1 VVVVALTPGA
11 KRIRRPI
18 MFGWWRRWRKTV
30 ARQKKRNQSRTR
42 RRERFSDWDAISR
55 YGDPFD
61 GA

>member
-1 VVVVALTPGA
+1 
-11 KRIRRPI
+11 

-30 ARQKKRNQSRTR
+30 ARQKKRRVRER
-42 RRERFSDWDAISR
+42 RRDRFSDWDTMSR